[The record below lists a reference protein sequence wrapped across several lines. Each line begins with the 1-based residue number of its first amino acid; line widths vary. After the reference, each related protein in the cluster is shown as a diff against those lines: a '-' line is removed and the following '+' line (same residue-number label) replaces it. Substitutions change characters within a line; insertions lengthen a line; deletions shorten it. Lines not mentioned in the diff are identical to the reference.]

1 MDKRI
6 IDFLKTQRT
15 CVLAVEMLDGS
26 PHAATVHFAHTEEPL
41 VFYFE
46 TSKLYRKSEPLFA
59 RENSRASLVIGTD
72 ESIMK
77 TLQLDGTARLIK
89 DEELDQYNKV
99 YQEKF
104 PEKKEKSNDPNF
116 VRFLFTP
123 TWWRF
128 TDWTGP
134 QGKVILTSEDNK
146 S

>member
-6 IDFLKTQRT
+6 LDFLKTQRV

-26 PHAATVHFAHTEEPL
+26 PHAATVHFAHVEDPL
-41 VFYFE
+41 VFYLE
-46 TSKLYRKSEPLFA
+46 TSKLTRKSEPLFA
-59 RENSRASLVIGTD
+59 RDETRASLVVGSN
-72 ESIMK
+72 EGNMQ
-77 TLQLDGTARLIK
+77 TLQLDGVVRLVT
-89 DEELDQYNKV
+89 ENEVDQYNNV
-99 YQEKF
+99 YHGKF

-116 VRFLFTP
+116 VRFLFMP

-128 TDWTGP
+128 TDWTGS